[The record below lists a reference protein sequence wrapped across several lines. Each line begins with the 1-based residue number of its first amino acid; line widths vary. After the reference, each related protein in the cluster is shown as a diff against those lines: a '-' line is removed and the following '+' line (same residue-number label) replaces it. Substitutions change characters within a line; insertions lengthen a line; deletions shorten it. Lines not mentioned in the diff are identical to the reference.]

1 MFGVHLVFVR
11 VKDCGAL
18 IEVSKNIK
26 GLKISKKFY
35 ESYDFDMLTKN
46 FSELI
51 PKMAIGLIG
60 QGSEY
65 LGYDDEISKEHDFEP
80 GFCIFIPDEFDD
92 NLKFNLERT
101 YSYLTKEFM
110 GLKRDIMSPVGDNRH
125 GVIRILYL
133 YIKELALKME

>member
-1 MFGVHLVFVR
+1 
-11 VKDCGAL
+11 
-18 IEVSKNIK
+18 
-26 GLKISKKFY
+26 
-35 ESYDFDMLTKN
+35 MLTKN

-65 LGYDDEISKEHDFEP
+65 LWYDDEISKKHDFDP

-92 NLKFNLERT
+92 NIKFNLERA
-101 YSYLTKEFM
+101 YSHLAKEFM
-110 GLKRDIMSPVGDNRH
+110 GLKRDIMSPVGDNRN
-125 GVIRILYL
+125 GVIRILYF